1 MILSIGIIW
10 AWWMFFKYSSP
21 EYETDSLSFR
31 DIVLNRVTVS
41 VLVVTALMLVTLPF
55 IAKVTLNS

>member
-1 MILSIGIIW
+1 
-10 AWWMFFKYSSP
+10 MFFKYSSP